1 MSDKKVFKKTDKV
14 VSREIEDEVILLP
27 LCKTSKDMN
36 YIYTLNET
44 AALVWDLIDGSRTL
58 KDIKEK
64 IMSEYDIEDAPL
76 TKELN
81 SLIEDLKSINAIK

>member
-14 VSREIEDEVILLP
+14 VSREIENEVILLP

-44 AALVWDLIDGSRTL
+44 AALVWDLIDGSRTF

-64 IMSEYDIEDAPL
+64 IMSEYEIEDAPL

>member
-1 MSDKKVFKKTDKV
+1 MSDKKIFNKTDKV

-44 AALVWDLIDGSRTL
+44 AALVWDLIDGNRTMN
-58 KDIKEK
+58 DIKEK
-64 IMSEYDIEDAPL
+64 IMSEYDVQEQEL
-76 TKELN
+76 QKELTG
-81 SLIEDLKSINAIK
+81 LINDLKSINAIK